1 MLGPGP
7 ETPVMAGR
15 GMDELIATVRARR
28 LMKEMRQLRGARKMT
43 VARAAAQV
51 GVSEA
56 TLWRMENGKTKI
68 SPETVIAL
76 LDLYDVRSPRREAL
90 ERLALDTL
98 RRGWWA
104 PFKDVFS
111 GSYVA
116 LETDASEIRVNA
128 FMVPGFFQT
137 PEYARASIA
146 TTGPELQLSE
156 VERRTQARMA
166 RQKALFADRENPP
179 TIHVLLDESVVRRQ
193 VGGPQTMRAQL
204 ARLAGEAA
212 RPCVTIQVV
221 PFTAGSHA
229 GMDGEFVI
237 IDYPDPEDDP
247 FVYEE
252 GLFGDIYVETPED
265 IARYRLAFDHVAA
278 DVALTPA
285 DSLEM
290 ISQLAV
296 GEEKDDKPDR

>member
-1 MLGPGP
+1 
-7 ETPVMAGR
+7 
-15 GMDELIATVRARR
+15 MDELITTVRARR
-28 LMKEMRQLRGARKMT
+28 LMKEMRQLRTAANMT

-51 GVSEA
+51 GISEA
-56 TLWRMENGKTKI
+56 TLWRMENGKTKV
-68 SPETVIAL
+68 SPESLIAL
-76 LDLYDVRSPRREAL
+76 LDLYDIRSPRRDAL

-111 GSYVA
+111 GSYVV

-146 TTGPELQLSE
+146 TTRPELRLAE

-166 RQKALFADRENPP
+166 RQRALLTDRAQPP
-179 TIHVLLDESVVRRQ
+179 GIHVLLDESVVRRQ
-193 VGGPQTMRAQL
+193 VGGPQTMRSQL
-204 ARLAGEAA
+204 ARLADEADK
-212 RPCVTIQVV
+212 PYVTMQVV
-221 PFTAGSHA
+221 PFTAGSHT

-252 GLFGDIYVETPED
+252 GLFGDIYIETPED
-265 IARYRLAFDHVAA
+265 IARYRLAFDHAAA

-290 ISQLAV
+290 ISQLAK
-296 GEEKDDKPDR
+296 EKEQE